1 MSKMKKS
8 IQDWLYKIFVVND
21 NWTYIIKRIVYIF
34 CFYGLCSLDQIAG
47 SAVPYVLHGAKHY
60 TGVFV
65 AVIILTAY
73 KLRDFKKL
81 PYLIWSISYICIVLL
96 SYKPLS
102 GVVENGIALVA
113 DLIGIGLYGIIIIR
127 MVYLFVI
134 EKRRPAIKKVPFC
147 ICGIMLLLMSIIRTD
162 FDWPIS
168 LFVICIFFY
177 LTNFEPRDLQNL
189 YCGLLDGLLVGFI
202 VIQGQALMFRPY
214 DKIRYEG
221 FYAQPSL
228 NALFYL
234 CAYYAALGK
243 CYLLKL
249 QKRNIVL
256 RLIYILMAGFI
267 AATML
272 FTGSRAAFIT
282 SIILTLAFLVFQVLS
297 STKHKVGVLVTN
309 GLLVF
314 ASIVACILPT
324 YWLIR
329 YIPVRVNEPVYF
341 LADEFSGLEHKVQKN
356 DPNDSEKY
364 TELGEAVDLMFDR
377 YLWFLDDEV
386 VDQIED
392 FIRNFPDKLSL
403 SLKVE
408 AAEYEN
414 DEETDEYIEPG
425 TDREHPLVWTG
436 EEGEGAY
443 DVRLDIYRYFWNKL
457 KLIGDKDAVQGVWI
471 TEDFLASHCH
481 NVFLQMAYDFGIIV
495 GVIFIAV
502 VLMLYIYAGI
512 SFFKKRTAENRYQK
526 FVAIGYTTIFVVF
539 GMFEIDWLY
548 GQLALI
554 LFFLMQYVMVHEEER
569 IGE

>member
-8 IQDWLYKIFVVND
+8 IKDWLYKIFVVND

-81 PYLIWSISYICIVLL
+81 PYLIWIAVYICISLL
-96 SYKPLS
+96 LYNPLT
-102 GVVENGIALVA
+102 EIIDNEIALVA
-113 DLIGIGLYGIIIIR
+113 NLIGIGLYGIIIIR
-127 MVYLFVI
+127 MIYLFAI
-134 EKRRPAIKKVPFC
+134 EKRRPNVKKVPFC
-147 ICGIMLLLMSIIRTD
+147 ICSIMLLVMTIIRTD
-162 FDWPIS
+162 FDWPLLILLIS
-168 LFVICIFFY
+168 VSFY
-177 LTNFEPRDLQNL
+177 LTDFDKRDLQNL
-189 YCGLLDGLLVGFI
+189 FCGILDGLILGFI
-202 VIQGQALMFRPY
+202 VIQGQALMHRPY
-214 DKIRYEG
+214 DKVRYEG
-221 FYAQPSL
+221 YYAQPSL

-249 QKRNIVL
+249 QKRNIFL
-256 RLIYILMAGFI
+256 RFIYIILAGFI

-282 SIILTLAFLVFQVLS
+282 SIVLTLLFLVFQMVS
-297 STKHKVGVLVTN
+297 SAKHKLGVLVTN
-309 GLLVF
+309 GLLIF
-314 ASIVACILPT
+314 ASIVTCILPT

-356 DPNDSEKY
+356 DPNDSDKY
-364 TELGEAVDLMFDR
+364 VELGEAVDLMFER

-386 VDQIED
+386 VEQIED

-403 SLKVE
+403 SLQVN
-408 AAEYEN
+408 AAEYEEDIES
-414 DEETDEYIEPG
+414 DESIEPG
-425 TDREHPLVWTG
+425 ADREHPLVWSG

-443 DVRLDIYRYFWNKL
+443 DVRIDIYRYFVKKL
-457 KLIGDKDAVQGVWI
+457 KLIGEKDAVQGVWI
-471 TEDFLASHCH
+471 TKDFLASHCH

-495 GVIFIAV
+495 GVIFIAI
-502 VLMLYIYAGI
+502 VLMSYIY
-512 SFFKKRTAENRYQK
+512 SVNSLFKNHTVENHYQK
-526 FVAIGYTTIFVVF
+526 FVAIGYTTIFVIF
-539 GMFEIDWLY
+539 GTFEIDWLF
-548 GQLALI
+548 GQLAFI
-554 LFFLMQYVMVHEEER
+554 LFFLMLYVMVHEEKR
-569 IGE
+569 